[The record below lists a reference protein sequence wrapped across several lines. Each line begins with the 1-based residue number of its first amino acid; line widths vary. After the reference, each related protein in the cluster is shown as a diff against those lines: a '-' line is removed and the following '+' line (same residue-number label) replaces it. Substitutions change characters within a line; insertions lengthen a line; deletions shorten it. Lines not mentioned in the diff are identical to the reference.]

1 MSDTDRISDLDP
13 STAGLDDAEQSGE
26 RLDAD
31 KLPAELPDRPIAAF
45 EHGTTEREMQE
56 GESLDDRLA
65 REVPDVEPPLA
76 ATAPTPLADDAD
88 EDGRDRE
95 KDLVAEMPL
104 EEPGIDDS
112 GQPDVGTPAEEAAV
126 RIEEG

>member
-13 STAGLDDAEQSGE
+13 STAGLDSTEQSGE

-31 KLPAELPDRPIAAF
+31 KLPTELPDRPVAAF

-56 GESLDDRLA
+56 GESLDDRLS
-65 REVPDVEPPLA
+65 REVPDVEPPLGE
-76 ATAPTPLADDAD
+76 TAPTPLADDAD

-104 EEPGIDDS
+104 EEPGVDDS
-112 GQPDVGTPAEEAAV
+112 GQPDPGPTAEEAAV